1 MEGRN
6 EFLNTTGGILIIF
19 TAMKSRVLIL
29 GLAVAI
35 AVLAFG
41 LQALNHHYMVR
52 DIGMELY
59 SGAVAALFLVFGL
72 WIGNK
77 VLNKKEVERQPEK
90 TAAEPTL
97 ISTNPQTAFQNGLTA
112 RELEVLQL
120 IAQGHSNQEIAD
132 KLFVSL
138 NTVKTHSSNLFIK
151 LDVKRR
157 TQAVQKA
164 KQLNLIS

>member
-1 MEGRN
+1 
-6 EFLNTTGGILIIF
+6 
-19 TAMKSRVLIL
+19 MKSRVLIV

-35 AVLAFG
+35 AALAFG
-41 LQALNHHYMVR
+41 LQALNHRYMVR

-59 SGAVAALFLVFGL
+59 SGAVAAMFLVFGL

-77 VLNKKEVERQPEK
+77 VLNKKEVTQQSEK
-90 TAAEPTL
+90 VAEEPAPVSINSQAAFE
-97 ISTNPQTAFQNGLTA
+97 NGLTT

-138 NTVKTHSSNLFIK
+138 NTVKTHSSNLFAK

-164 KQLNLIS
+164 KELNLIS